1 MATRYAFFIHL
12 RALPEWLRLP
22 REQRRELGEAH
33 LHALLPRYQG
43 ALRLRHFDAEAFAA
57 PCSDLMLVETDDPL
71 KHYDFM
77 ERLRDSPCSP
87 CRISR
92 CCRSCL
98 PSKTAMWRSSAPKR
112 LRLPCS
118 RPAPEPCAWAAGP
131 ARQCRP

>member
-57 PCSDLMLVETDDPL
+57 PCSDLMLVETEDPL
-71 KHYDFM
+71 KNYDFM
-77 ERLRDSPCSP
+77 ERLRDSPLLTVP
-87 CRISR
+87 YFEVLQI
-92 CCRSCL
+92 L
-98 PSKTAMWRSSAPKR
+98 PAIEDGYVAFERAETA
-112 LRLPCS
+112 
-118 RPAPEPCAWAAGP
+118 
-131 ARQCRP
+131 